1 MKRHPGQ
8 SINCTEYNDREGPD
22 IILLKL
28 ESNNQ
33 TNKISHNP
41 ILKVELMIYSTTF
54 NKSFI
59 SLTDYLNNFIS
70 HFNCWF
76 YNCFLPIF
84 IPWVVST
91 YVIVFYCSLWIFL
104 PHLQPSSLPNL
115 YCKRVWTKLMT
126 HYKIMNLLNRSNEIR
141 AFNLLFLCNIFTL
154 TANKFNNTFQNL

>member
-1 MKRHPGQ
+1 MNNFMIIHYYRLKKNIQNNGTISRPLIMKRHPGQ

-33 TNKISHNP
+33 TNKITHNP

-70 HFNCWF
+70 HFNC
-76 YNCFLPIF
+76 
-84 IPWVVST
+84 
-91 YVIVFYCSLWIFL
+91 
-104 PHLQPSSLPNL
+104 
-115 YCKRVWTKLMT
+115 
-126 HYKIMNLLNRSNEIR
+126 
-141 AFNLLFLCNIFTL
+141 
-154 TANKFNNTFQNL
+154 